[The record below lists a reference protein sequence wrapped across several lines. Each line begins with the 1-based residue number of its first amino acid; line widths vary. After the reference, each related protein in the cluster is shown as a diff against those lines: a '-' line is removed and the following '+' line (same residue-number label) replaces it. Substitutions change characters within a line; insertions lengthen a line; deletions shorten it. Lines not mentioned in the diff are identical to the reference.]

1 MYKLILSL
9 RYLKTRWIA
18 LASILS
24 VCLGVATLIVVNA
37 VMSGFSGLIKDRIH
51 NTLADVIV
59 QSFSTDG
66 VADPER
72 LMALINETVG
82 DEVAAMTPAVEV
94 FGVISYE
101 VPGGE
106 MIQRPVTLVGIDP
119 KGKDAVSPMREF
131 LLSRTPSDE
140 QHLTE
145 TIGTFPAGEP
155 LNWDLSEQ
163 ATAYRRQWLEYRLR
177 SQEAYA
183 EDTLTQTASTP
194 FDLEPQTMSDG
205 TAASEPAA
213 GVFDP
218 FATSVQDAAATSTVA
233 EPTNPFFDEVAAQ
246 PSDPFEPSEARLYV
260 GAGLI
265 SQAYPDAQNPGGSKT
280 MMFAAPGQDITVTTI
295 KAGVPEPVRF
305 AATICD
311 VFKSGMAEYDQ
322 SYVFCNL
329 EALQAARGMLVR
341 NVDGSADWRQG
352 AVTQIQIKLKDYANA
367 PIVVQKIRE
376 MMRNTP
382 TVAVAEGQLA
392 PPGRSLYSAMHV
404 ETWEQRQAPIINAVA
419 METAILNILLGLII
433 CVAGFGILAIF
444 YMIVAEKTRD
454 IGILKALGASSRGVM
469 SIFLSYGLALGL
481 VGSGFGVILGLV
493 FINWINEIEEFISA
507 INGRQ
512 LVDETVYYFSEIPTS
527 VHPMMVVSV
536 AAGAILI
543 AVLASVL
550 PALRAA
556 RLNPVQALR
565 WE

>member
-18 LASILS
+18 LVSILS

-66 VADPER
+66 VDDPER
-72 LMALINETVG
+72 LMALIENAVG
-82 DEVAAMTPAVEV
+82 DEIEAMTPAVEV
-94 FGVISYE
+94 FGMISYE

-106 MIQRPVTLVGIDP
+106 MVQRPVTLVGIVPD
-119 KGKDAVSPMREF
+119 GKDAVSPMRDF
-131 LLSRTPSDE
+131 LLARTPPDE
-140 QHLTE
+140 QYLRE
-145 TIGTFPAGEP
+145 MIGTFPEGQP
-155 LNWDLSEQ
+155 LDWELSEQ
-163 ATAYRRQWLEYRLR
+163 ATAFRRQWMEYRLR
-177 SQEAYA
+177 AREAYA
-183 EDTLTQTASTP
+183 ETEFEKTAAVTTVDDSFNP
-194 FDLEPQTMSDG
+194 FDDDIAT
-205 TAASEPAA
+205 EPAA
-213 GVFDP
+213 TAADASTVPENPFFNEVPPEPVDP
-218 FATSVQDAAATSTVA
+218 FA
-233 EPTNPFFDEVAAQ
+233 
-246 PSDPFEPSEARLYV
+246 PSEARLYV

-265 SQAYPDAQNPGGSKT
+265 SQAYPDPDTPGESRT
-280 MMFAAPGQDITVTTI
+280 MLFAAPGQDITVTTI

-305 AATICD
+305 SATVCD

-341 NVDGSADWRQG
+341 EIDGSADWRKG
-352 AVTQIQIKLKDYANA
+352 AVTQIQIKLKDYSKSAV
-367 PIVVQKIRE
+367 IVQKIRD
-376 MMRNTP
+376 MMRTTP
-382 TVAVAEGQLA
+382 TVEVAAAAGIDA
-392 PPGRSLYSAMHV
+392 PPGRSLYTSMHV

-454 IGILKALGASSRGVM
+454 IGILKALGASSQGVM

-481 VGSGFGVILGLV
+481 VGSGFGVVLGLV
-493 FINWINEIEEFISA
+493 FIKYINEIEELISS
-507 INGRQ
+507 INGQQ
-512 LVDETVYYFSEIPTS
+512 LVDETVYYFSEIPTT

-536 AAGAILI
+536 AVGAVSI
-543 AVLASVL
+543 AVLASIL

-556 RLNPVQALR
+556 RLHPVQALR